1 MPDRKS
7 TRSFAALPKFRTSD
21 MISTERK
28 AQAMSRTII
37 SIPVS
42 LLCLFLFAR
51 TSAQENVVALPSL
64 REQNAIQQE
73 WLKIR
78 LERVLPALMREH
90 NVQMWIVPMREYNED
105 PVFSSLVSATTS
117 SARRRTIFVFFD
129 RGLEKGV
136 ERLALGGSSQGG
148 LYAAYRDTT
157 LKNAELWG
165 DGQWKLLSKLV
176 QERDPGTISVNISST
191 HAFSDGLSA
200 GEWEQLQ
207 KALGPKY
214 LTRVVRADR
223 LPLDY
228 IAIRAPE
235 MLPTYTAMMKTA
247 HAIIEQAFSNLVIT
261 PGKTTTQDV
270 VWWMRQKVQQ
280 LGMTAWFQPSVDV
293 QRRGKDLSASPD
305 PVIERGDVLHCDFG
319 TTALRLNTDTQHM
332 AYVLNEGEADVPSGI
347 KNALSR
353 SNRLQDIVLKAM
365 KVGRTGNQILAQSLD
380 EMKANGIEGSVYS
393 HPIGEHGHGA
403 GSLIGLWDRQMGVPG
418 RGDVPLLQNTWYSIE
433 LQASSPVPEWDNQ
446 VVRSAQEED
455 VVVGA
460 DGSVRWVLQRQKEF
474 HLIR

>member
-1 MPDRKS
+1 
-7 TRSFAALPKFRTSD
+7 
-21 MISTERK
+21 
-28 AQAMSRTII
+28 MSRRII
-37 SIPVS
+37 SISFS
-42 LLCLFLFAR
+42 LLCLVLIVYAR
-51 TSAQENVVALPSL
+51 TSAQEIVAPFPSL
-64 REQNAIQQE
+64 REQSAIQQE

-105 PVFSSLVSATTS
+105 PVFSSLVSATTT

-129 RGLEKGV
+129 RGREKGV

-157 LKNAELWG
+157 LKNEELWG

-176 QERDPGTISVNISST
+176 EERDPGTISVNISYT

-214 LTRVVRADR
+214 STRVIRADR

-235 MLPTYTAMMKTA
+235 MLPTYKMMMKTA
-247 HAIIEQAFSNLVIT
+247 HAIIEQAFSNSVIT

-280 LGMTAWFQPSVDV
+280 LGMTVWFQPTVDI
-293 QRRGKDLSASPD
+293 QRRGKTLSDNPD
-305 PVIERGDVLHCDFG
+305 PVIQRGDVLHCDFG
-319 TTALRLNTDTQHM
+319 ITAMRLNTDTQHM
-332 AYVLNEGEADVPSGI
+332 AYVLKEGETDVPSGI
-347 KNALSR
+347 KTALSR
-353 SNRLQDIVLKAM
+353 SNRLQEIVLKAM
-365 KVGRTGNQILAQSLD
+365 KIGRTGNQILAQSLE
-380 EMKANGIEGSVYS
+380 EMKATGIEGSVYS

-403 GSLIGLWDRQMGVPG
+403 GALIGLWDRQTGVPG
-418 RGDVPLLQNTWYSIE
+418 RGDVPVLQNTWYSVE
-433 LQASSPVPEWDNQ
+433 LQASFPVPEWDNQ

-455 VVVGA
+455 VVVGT
-460 DGSVRWVLQRQKEF
+460 DGSVQWVLKRQTEF
-474 HLIR
+474 HLIK